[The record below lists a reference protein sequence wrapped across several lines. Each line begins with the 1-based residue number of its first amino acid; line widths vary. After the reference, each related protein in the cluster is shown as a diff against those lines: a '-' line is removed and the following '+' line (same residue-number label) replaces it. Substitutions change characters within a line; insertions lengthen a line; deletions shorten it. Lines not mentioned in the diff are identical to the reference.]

1 MIRNIWAYIDELQA
15 YIAGIT
21 AVSDVFSTRI
31 YAGKPIIVPTGKYLY
46 FQLLNNSEKVGNDRV
61 GGTKKMALLEFYIIG
76 NDKNMPDVEIYEALD
91 ALSNAIVTIGSDDDI
106 IDMGDMIVHSIAE
119 GAQSG
124 ILQETDENP
133 YLIAQYNILYK
144 YRY

>member
-1 MIRNIWAYIDELQA
+1 
-15 YIAGIT
+15 
-21 AVSDVFSTRI
+21 
-31 YAGKPIIVPTGKYLY
+31 
-46 FQLLNNSEKVGNDRV
+46 
-61 GGTKKMALLEFYIIG
+61 MALLEFYIIG

-124 ILQETDENP
+124 ILRETDENP